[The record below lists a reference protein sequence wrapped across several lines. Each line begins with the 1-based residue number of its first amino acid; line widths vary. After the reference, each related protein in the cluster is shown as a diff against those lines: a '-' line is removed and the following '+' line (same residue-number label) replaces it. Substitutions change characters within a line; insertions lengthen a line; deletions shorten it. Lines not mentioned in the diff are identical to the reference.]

1 MSNQLRRS
9 SRERATFGILSGAGC
24 RAAVLVVFLFSVIIG
39 CVGTVDHRTRF
50 EHPEWGFSVPY
61 PQSFV
66 AAPEITWR
74 KLRVKDADLAFRG
87 PNDTFM
93 AISSQCQEQNGDPA
107 VLGRQLLVGVPN
119 RSAVSRERFEFA
131 GGLAFSQVV
140 NSIQDDASVQTK
152 TVTLVRGDCVVD
164 WVLAAPG
171 SIAEVE
177 TVFDLWWRGFD
188 PGSMPRA
195 GEEIAEIAEV
205 AP

>member
-1 MSNQLRRS
+1 MSNRLRRS
-9 SRERATFGILSGAGC
+9 SKQGATFGFLTGAGC
-24 RAAVLVVFLFSVIIG
+24 RAAVLIVFLFNVIIG
-39 CVGTVDHRTRF
+39 CVGTVDDRTRF

-66 AAPEITWR
+66 AASEITWR
-74 KLRVKDADLAFRG
+74 KLRVKDTDLAFRG

-93 AISSQCQEQNGDPA
+93 AISSQCREQNADPA
-107 VLGRQLLVGVPN
+107 VLGRQLLVGLPN

-140 NSIQDDASVQTK
+140 NSVKDDASVQTK
-152 TVTLVRGDCVVD
+152 TVTWVRGDCVVD
-164 WVLAAPG
+164 WVLAAPD

-188 PGSMPRA
+188 PGSMP
-195 GEEIAEIAEV
+195 GPDEEIAEIAEV
-205 AP
+205 VP